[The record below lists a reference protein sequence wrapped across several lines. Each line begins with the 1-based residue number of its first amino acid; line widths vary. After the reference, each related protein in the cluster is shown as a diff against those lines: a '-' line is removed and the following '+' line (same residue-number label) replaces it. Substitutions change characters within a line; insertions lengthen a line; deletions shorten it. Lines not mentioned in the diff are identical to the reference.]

1 VELAGAR
8 VEIARRAS
16 ELARAERW
24 SDVGVG
30 VVSEMQRAEDAPTGQ
45 QSDNFVGLRL
55 SLPLPFWNRNQ
66 GRLHEAVAAAERR
79 RLERDALVV
88 RTGAEQAGARE
99 QLALALA
106 TEQEFAEVL
115 LPAARALEAETAR
128 LREQG
133 QGGYTELARVRDQ
146 RLRLELGLVAAGRER
161 LRTQL
166 QLQVVHG
173 ELPHFSIVP

>member
-128 LREQG
+128 
-133 QGGYTELARVRDQ
+133 VRDQ